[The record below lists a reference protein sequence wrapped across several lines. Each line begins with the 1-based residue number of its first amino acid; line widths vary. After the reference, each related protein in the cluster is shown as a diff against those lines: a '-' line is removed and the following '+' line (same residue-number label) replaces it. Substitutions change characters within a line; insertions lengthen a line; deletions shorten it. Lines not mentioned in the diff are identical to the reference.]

1 MVRATCGW
9 LSRGWEC
16 TRCITKT
23 DTHLDSLQTV
33 TAMLPVV
40 LARSG
45 WGFPNESHPFVG
57 S

>member
-9 LSRGWEC
+9 LSHRWQR
-16 TRCITKT
+16 TRCITET
-23 DTHLDSLQTV
+23 DAHLDSLQT

-40 LARSG
+40 LAHSG
-45 WGFPNESHPFVG
+45 WGFLDESHPFVG